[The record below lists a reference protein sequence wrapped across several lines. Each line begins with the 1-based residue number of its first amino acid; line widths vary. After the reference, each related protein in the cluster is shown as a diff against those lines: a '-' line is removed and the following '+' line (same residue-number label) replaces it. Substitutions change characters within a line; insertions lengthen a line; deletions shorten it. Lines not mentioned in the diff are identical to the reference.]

1 MVMQMVQRLKL
12 VTSGMPGIPWACA
25 LICACAFVLALP
37 TRPAL
42 ALDLVLPVP
51 RTTVYPGN
59 VITEDMLVDRAF
71 RGSDYTGPGYV
82 ATRETVVGKVAR
94 QTLLPNTPIAL
105 GGIRDP
111 FTVQQGQPT
120 VVIFQSGGLLIS
132 GTATSLQSGS
142 TGQVISL
149 RNVDSGM
156 TIRGVVQ
163 PNGTVRVGTP

>member
-1 MVMQMVQRLKL
+1 MVQRSKPVMSRVRGFFAPLACVL
-12 VTSGMPGIPWACA
+12 VGAGI
-25 LICACAFVLALP
+25 LVLSLP
-37 TRPAL
+37 ANPAR

-51 RTTVYPGN
+51 RVTVYPGN

-71 RGSDYTGPGYV
+71 RGQDYTGPGYV
-82 ATRETVVGKVAR
+82 ATRDSVVGKVAR
-94 QTLLPNTPIAL
+94 QTLLPNTPISL

-120 VVIFQSGGLLIS
+120 VVVFQSGGLLIS

-142 TGQVISL
+142 TGQVIGL
-149 RNVDSGM
+149 RNIDSGT

-163 PNGTVRVGTP
+163 ANGTVRVGGP

>member
-1 MVMQMVQRLKL
+1 MVQRLKL
-12 VTSGMPGIPWACA
+12 VTSGTPGILASWARGLLCVCA
-25 LICACAFVLALP
+25 VVFSLP
-37 TRPAL
+37 LRPAL

-51 RTTVYPGN
+51 RATVYPGN

-71 RGSDYTGPGYV
+71 RDSDNTGAGYV
-82 ATRETVVGKVAR
+82 ATRESVVGKVAR

-120 VVIFQSGGLLIS
+120 VVIFQSGGLIIS

-142 TGQVISL
+142 AGQVISL

-163 PNGTVRVGTP
+163 SNGTVRVGTP

>member
-1 MVMQMVQRLKL
+1 MAQGFRP
-12 VTSGMPGIPWACA
+12 VTYAMRGFLAPWACA
-25 LICACAFVLALP
+25 LLCACAFVL
-37 TRPAL
+37 PASPAA

-51 RTTVYPGN
+51 RATVYPGN

-82 ATRETVVGKVAR
+82 ATRESIVGKVAR

-120 VVIFQSGGLLIS
+120 VVIFQSGGLVIS

-142 TGQVISL
+142 AGQVISL

-156 TIRGVVQ
+156 TIRGIVQ
-163 PNGTVRVGTP
+163 PNGTVRVGMP